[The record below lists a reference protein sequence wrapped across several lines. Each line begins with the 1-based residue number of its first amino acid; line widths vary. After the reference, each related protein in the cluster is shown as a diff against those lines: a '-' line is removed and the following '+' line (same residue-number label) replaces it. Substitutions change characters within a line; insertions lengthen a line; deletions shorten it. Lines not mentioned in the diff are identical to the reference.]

1 MLVNGKEL
9 TKFYIWKLWLICK
22 LQSFVVWITEIL
34 KESEEALK
42 IEKAKLMTF
51 RRELNNLQVL
61 LHEKKKMGN

>member
-1 MLVNGKEL
+1 VLVNGKEL